1 MPDSSHS
8 SDEDGALQR
17 FHSAE
22 EMPEPA
28 SVPVPVSAV
37 SRWNHAAEP
46 EPEPVPKLEAS
57 AAPGAAAER
66 FHSARELPIAETDI
80 RLQVGGISCGG
91 CVKSVEGALL
101 ALDGVSSAKVELGGS
116 AKVRAAGAEAS
127 ELVAAVEALGKS
139 CRISSVLPAAP
150 DLGGVGLELE
160 GSDEDDD
167 GAGVGFESG
176 GRRGSMVDVGEDG
189 ATPKE
194 VREFGNTPTA
204 SAERVGSVEASTA
217 ERVLELKSGQLKD
230 ILRSLELDAK
240 GSTASLKERLLS
252 AAAASATVADA
263 VARHPHVATASPAAA
278 AEGEGGEPVEMAAEH
293 TAMFDCLVGGL
304 RAPREVGSE
313 ERAAAEDAFEAF
325 CAAKFGVGVTGPVAM
340 NLCACLGPL
349 PPPSMSAQA
358 RPLTECVSRAAV
370 QPLDREELRG
380 ARRRA
385 SVLTLM
391 ERMLDSDGCATAFA
405 SALRRHALPT
415 LQAIEAHH
423 AQALQEA
430 GGGSVSVAADGH
442 HEAAGE
448 GAVAA
453 ALSVEH
459 ERVRYSAYVVR
470 LRASGSRHRK
480 YFEYTT
486 QWRLGTGRYIAHDE
500 VHEPGE
506 HAAHE
511 PSAC

>member
-1 MPDSSHS
+1 MAYSGELMPDSSQS

-57 AAPGAAAER
+57 AAPGAPAVER

-101 ALDGVSSAKVELGGS
+101 ALDGVSSAKVELDGS
-116 AKVRAAGAEAS
+116 AKVRVAGAEAS
-127 ELVAAVEALGKS
+127 ELVAAVEARGKS

-160 GSDEDDD
+160 HDGSDEDDD

-194 VREFGNTPTA
+194 VREFGNTPTT

-252 AAAASATVADA
+252 AAAASATVAAA

-278 AEGEGGEPVEMAAEH
+278 AAGEGGELVEMAAEH

-358 RPLTECVSRAAV
+358 RALVGSLHRRSDGPRVSLACGSATV
-370 QPLDREELRG
+370 GPRG
-380 ARRRA
+380 AA
-385 SVLTLM
+385 
-391 ERMLDSDGCATAFA
+391 GCA
-405 SALRRHALPT
+405 
-415 LQAIEAHH
+415 
-423 AQALQEA
+423 
-430 GGGSVSVAADGH
+430 
-442 HEAAGE
+442 AAGVSPH
-448 GAVAA
+448 A
-453 ALSVEH
+453 H
-459 ERVRYSAYVVR
+459 
-470 LRASGSRHRK
+470 
-480 YFEYTT
+480 
-486 QWRLGTGRYIAHDE
+486 GT
-500 VHEPGE
+500 
-506 HAAHE
+506 
-511 PSAC
+511 